1 MANKDSVCT
10 EEDKILSDY
19 LSYCHIDTVKHHM
32 DLPNKE
38 DHEIPKGFACTF
50 YRGAE
55 EKIYHASFENEEFI
69 IIVLDEKGWD
79 SDTSNKRD
87 QKQVCIPGLIYT
99 AKISVNKI
107 EFCIGIPGAVL

>member
-32 DLPNKE
+32 DLPDEK

-50 YRGAE
+50 YREAE
-55 EKIYHASFENEEFI
+55 ERIYRASFENEEFMVL
-69 IIVLDEKGWD
+69 VLDQTGWD
-79 SDTSNKRD
+79 SDTSNRRD
-87 QKQVCIPGLIYT
+87 QKQVCTLWPGLHCQ
-99 AKISVNKI
+99 N
-107 EFCIGIPGAVL
+107 FCD